1 MNFSIPD
8 SIQTVLVLIVIAII
22 GILVKSLT
30 SFLQEKKKDFANK
43 DFDSTLN
50 KAIDIVCSVVDSVS
64 QTYVDDLKAEG
75 KFDIEHQ
82 KEATQKAIE
91 QAKDLLNENSK
102 ELIITAYNDLDEW
115 IEALLADCKKTKEE
129 VEREHEES
137 IRQLEECESTFI
149 EEYEDDYYYS
159 PSCPWNAPGMSVRD
173 FIYTT

>member
-50 KAIDIVCSVVDSVS
+50 KAIDVVCSVVDSVS

-115 IEALLADCKKTKEE
+115 IETQIQAYIKNSKKI
-129 VEREHEES
+129 S
-137 IRQLEECESTFI
+137 
-149 EEYEDDYYYS
+149 
-159 PSCPWNAPGMSVRD
+159 
-173 FIYTT
+173 